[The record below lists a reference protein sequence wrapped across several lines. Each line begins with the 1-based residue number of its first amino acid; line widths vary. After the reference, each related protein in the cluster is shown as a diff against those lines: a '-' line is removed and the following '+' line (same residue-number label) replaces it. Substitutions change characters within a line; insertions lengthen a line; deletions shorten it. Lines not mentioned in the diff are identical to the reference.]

1 MTLAPEIELKLAASP
16 EILERVLQ
24 EAWLKPLMLSEPVT
38 SQLISLYYDTPHLS
52 LNQRRMALRMRF
64 ANGHWVQSIKTQ
76 GSQVDGIWT
85 RQEQETPSD
94 GKALDFSVIHDPNL
108 RSFLDSVE
116 ALLKPR
122 FVTDFIRVSQLL
134 TCPDGTVLELALDQG
149 EVRAGDQRA
158 PIAEIEL
165 ELVQGKLET
174 LVAISQQ
181 LREHFQLEPELT
193 SKAEK
198 GYALINHE
206 RDEREEAEW
215 I

>member
-1 MTLAPEIELKLAASP
+1 MTLAPEIELKLAATP
-16 EILERVLQ
+16 EILGRVLEQ
-24 EAWLKPLMLSEPVT
+24 DWLKPLMLSSPVT

-52 LNQRRMALRMRF
+52 LNSRRMALRLRY

-94 GKALDFSVIHDPNL
+94 GKALDFTVIADPNL
-108 RSFLDSVE
+108 RAFLHSVE

-149 EVRAGDQRA
+149 EVRAGAQKA

-165 ELVQGKLET
+165 ELVQGSLDT
-174 LVAISQQ
+174 LVAISRQ
-181 LREHFQLEPELT
+181 LREHFQLQPEAT

-198 GYALINHE
+198 GYALLA
-206 RDEREEAEW
+206 EED
-215 I
+215 